1 MVHFCPECNRKF
13 TRKFNR
19 DRHFKRVH
27 EQGFT
32 PEEEEGSS
40 ALVCPFCRQRDGALV
55 YFTDRRDLVAHVDE
69 THPEELS
76 SYKLRKSALGGKVEI
91 FTKVLVSLQPLDQF
105 VNDRQN
111 QREIEHVI
119 LSALSKFDIVRVA
132 LVVTAHYQISH
143 PEEEE
148 EKSGEGGVGGG
159 QNLAEQ
165 RDSFALR
172 SHSSFFIAH
181 DNDHRRTFRNR
192 VKSLLRSLLAREEDL
207 LTRGS
212 GWQFES
218 LSACD
223 IEIVRTGLIG

>member
-1 MVHFCPECNRKF
+1 MVHSCSECNRKF

-27 EQGFT
+27 EEGLN
-32 PEEEEGSS
+32 PEEEGS

-55 YFTDRRDLVAHVDE
+55 YFANRRDLVAHADE
-69 THPEELS
+69 MHPDELS
-76 SYKLRKSALGGKVEI
+76 SYELRKSALDGKVKI
-91 FTKVLVSLQPLDQF
+91 FTKVLMSLQPLDQF

-119 LSALSKFDIVRVA
+119 LSVLSKFDIARVA
-132 LVVTAHYQISH
+132 LIVTAHYQISR

-148 EKSGEGGVGGG
+148 EKSGGNKGEGGVGGG

-181 DNDHRRTFRNR
+181 DNRRTFRNR

-223 IEIVRTGLIG
+223 IEIVRTGCIG